1 MTIYTFN
8 GKVNIVGQRVRQRR
22 KELKLS
28 QKDLAAKMELEGVTI
43 EQRAISRMEIGD
55 RVVTDYEVL
64 TLAKVLKVEVMWL
77 LTGEEPKR

>member
-64 TLAKVLKVEVMWL
+64 TLAKVLKVDVMWL